1 MHFRFPGVC
10 RSSWPCALQLSDG
23 GRGKKRK
30 EKVQVRFCTS
40 GRALP
45 EKDNQ
50 AFPGKYF
57 PDKVPK
63 ELSDPMTSKFLRFF
77 LVNAAVSVIS
87 ASIISVSAISA
98 SAQTSGTGPSAAA
111 SAPVPVAAPIATGT
125 GTKIGTINIEQA
137 VVGTNEG
144 QRDFEALRK
153 KLEPKQNE
161 LKSQNDELE
170 SLQKQLQTQGD
181 KLNEDARASLVKQIE
196 TKKKSFDRSVQD
208 AQEDAQ
214 NQQKE
219 IFQRILQK
227 MAPVIVKHAQETG
240 FAMIVDTSNPWPQSP
255 ILWYGEGGDIT
266 RAVVDLYNTQSGVPA
281 PAAAGGTPAKPA
293 AQKTT
298 APKPAAPK
306 PTTPP
311 Q

>member
-1 MHFRFPGVC
+1 
-10 RSSWPCALQLSDG
+10 L
-23 GRGKKRK
+23 
-30 EKVQVRFCTS
+30 
-40 GRALP
+40 
-45 EKDNQ
+45 
-50 AFPGKYF
+50 
-57 PDKVPK
+57 
-63 ELSDPMTSKFLRFF
+63 
-77 LVNAAVSVIS
+77 
-87 ASIISVSAISA
+87 
-98 SAQTSGTGPSAAA
+98 PSAPSAPAA
-111 SAPVPVAAPIATGT
+111 SAPNTIATGT

-137 VVGTNEG
+137 VIGTNEG

-161 LKSQNDELE
+161 LKGQNDELE
-170 SLQKQLQTQGD
+170 NLQKQLQTQGD
-181 KLNEDARASLVKQIE
+181 KLNEDARATLVKQIE

-227 MAPVIVKHAQETG
+227 MAPVIVKHAQEGG

-281 PAAAGGTPAKPA
+281 PTGAGAPAPAKPA
-293 AQKTT
+293 SARPTT
-298 APKPAAPK
+298 PKPAAPK
-306 PTTPP
+306 PTSPP